1 MTGEKEKKGESGR
14 KQEIH
19 LRNGE
24 RQVKNRKKEKV
35 EESKKF
41 TLEAG
46 KAVTGEKEKEGD
58 DRKAQ
63 EIHLRSKESR
73 DW

>member
-1 MTGEKEKKGESGR
+1 M
-14 KQEIH
+14 
-19 LRNGE
+19 
-24 RQVKNRKKEKV
+24 

-41 TLEAG
+41 TLETG
-46 KAVTGEKEKEGD
+46 KAVTGEKEKKGD

-73 DW
+73 DR